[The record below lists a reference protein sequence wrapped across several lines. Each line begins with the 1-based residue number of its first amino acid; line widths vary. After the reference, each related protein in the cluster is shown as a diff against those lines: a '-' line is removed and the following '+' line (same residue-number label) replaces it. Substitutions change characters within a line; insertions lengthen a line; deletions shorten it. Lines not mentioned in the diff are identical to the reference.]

1 MGTDEGSPRTVPA
14 DYLDKASRPLVGE
27 GTQREDRLE
36 MGFTKM
42 KNFHSATDTVRK
54 MNK

>member
-1 MGTDEGSPRTVPA
+1 MGTEEVSPWTITA
-14 DYLDKASRPLVGE
+14 DYLEKASRPLVGK
-27 GTQREDRLE
+27 GTQREHRLE

-42 KNFHSATDTVRK
+42 KNFYSATDTVRK